1 MKTVRHCLVLLVLGL
16 FAGCA
21 GFNHPNPQTQ
31 TDEFAE
37 ALSQALDSVPE
48 NWTSVYFTHNEA
60 IQQVKLKVS
69 QNSDLVLNLLTN
81 ETKTW
86 YPAKAQFALV
96 LAGETASGV
105 VKPLADM
112 LHVPEHAAT
121 VAGILPFCGTNGM
134 LALSAGL
141 QSKDAYLRRVCAS
154 SLTWPIELPAVDGE
168 FQIRYRKVIRPYLD
182 SWVQA
187 LRDPDAQV
195 ARAAAK
201 SIGYAT
207 TDDSIVEMLE
217 KLSRDDGVDASVRK
231 AARKSVN
238 LMRWSKEGASR
249 IMQD

>member
-1 MKTVRHCLVLLVLGL
+1 MKTVRDCLVLLALVLL
-16 FAGCA
+16 VGCA
-21 GFNHPNPQTQ
+21 GFNHANPRAHI
-31 TDEFAE
+31 DRFAE
-37 ALSQALDSVPE
+37 ELSQALDSVPE
-48 NWTSVYFTHNEA
+48 NWTSAYFSHNEA

-86 YPAKAQFALV
+86 YPAKAQFALI

-112 LHVPEHAAT
+112 LRVSENAAT
-121 VAGILPFCGTNGM
+121 VAGILPFCGANGM

-141 QSKDAYLRRVCAS
+141 QSKDANVRRVCAS
-154 SLTWPIELPAVDGE
+154 SLTWPIELPDVDRE

-187 LRDPDAQV
+187 LRDPDVRV

-207 TDDSIVEMLE
+207 SDDSIVEMLE
-217 KLSRDDGVDASVRK
+217 KLSKDDGIDASVRS

-238 LMRWSKEGASR
+238 LMRSNEGTNRA
-249 IMQD
+249 IQD

>member
-1 MKTVRHCLVLLVLGL
+1 MKTVRHCLLLALGL

-21 GFNHPNPQTQ
+21 GFNHPNRQAQ
-31 TDEFAE
+31 IDEFAE
-37 ALSQALDSVPE
+37 GLSQTLNSVPE
-48 NWTSVYFTHNEA
+48 NWTSVYFSHNEA

-86 YPAKAQFALV
+86 YPAKAQFALI

-105 VKPLADM
+105 VKPLAEM
-112 LHVPEHAAT
+112 LRVSEHAAT

-141 QSKDAYLRRVCAS
+141 QSEDAYVRRVCAL
-154 SLTWPIELPAVDGE
+154 SLTWPIESPAVDGE

-182 SWVQA
+182 FWVQA
-187 LRDPDAQV
+187 LRDPDVRV

-217 KLSRDDGVDASVRK
+217 KLSRDDGIDVSVRR
-231 AARKSVN
+231 AARKSVD
-238 LMRWSKEGASR
+238 LMRSKQGASR
-249 IMQD
+249 IMKD